1 MYSFIHPTKSGGTV
15 CIMYVYTYYKQYFLP
30 CSHKALCTNTNNPII
45 IVRDVLS
52 RFFSMF
58 KYWKYGGDYTFRRS
72 KEFIEMNKDVT
83 IIDFITLLKE
93 KAVDKLY
100 QDFTWE
106 DHFRSTS
113 YWINNTDY
121 KNIIIIKYDS
131 DLNFKIQSLLDKLSI
146 PNRAIKQLPHVNT
159 SLLQNEDLSFFLD
172 NMEYVNSF
180 VNVYFQDDVKLIST
194 IDNHPE
200 LFKLV
205 I

>member
-1 MYSFIHPTKSGGTV
+1 MYSFIHPTKCGGTI
-15 CIMYVYTYYKQYFLP
+15 CIMYLYTYYKEHF
-30 CSHKALCTNTNNPII
+30 SINDHKVLCTNTNNPVI

-93 KAVDKLY
+93 KATNKLY

-106 DHFRSTS
+106 DHFRRTS

-131 DLNFKIQSLLDKLSI
+131 DLNFKIQTLINKLSI
-146 PNRAIKQLPHVNT
+146 PNKAKQLPHINT
-159 SLLQNEDLSFFLD
+159 SLLQNDDLTFFLENID
-172 NMEYVNSF
+172 YVNSF
-180 VNVYFQDDVKLIST
+180 VNDYFQDDVKLISA